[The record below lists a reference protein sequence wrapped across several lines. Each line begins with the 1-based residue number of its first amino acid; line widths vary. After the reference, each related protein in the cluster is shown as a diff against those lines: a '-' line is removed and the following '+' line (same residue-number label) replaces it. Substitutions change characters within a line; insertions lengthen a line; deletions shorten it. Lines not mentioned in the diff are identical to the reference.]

1 MKDLN
6 QLLEAA
12 KQRGPKRV
20 AVAAAGDAEVLEA
33 IKGADELGL
42 ATACLVGDQ
51 RTVEAEAARIGLDLS
66 RHQVIHEA
74 NAAQAGRKAVAL
86 VSSGEADMVMKGLIS
101 TGDFLRA
108 VLDKEIGLRTGRALS
123 HVAAVEVK
131 GYDRLLFVTDVA
143 MNIAPDLA
151 RKVEIIQNVLEVTRA
166 LGLERPKVAALAAV
180 ETVSQD
186 MPATVDAAVLAKMS
200 ERGQIKGAI
209 IDGPLALD
217 NAVSAEA
224 AEHKGI
230 RSPVAGAADILLV
243 PDIDAGNV
251 LYKSMVYFAG
261 ARTAGIVVGAGAPI
275 ILLSRADS
283 HESKMLSIALARLTL
298 KS

>member
-6 QLLEAA
+6 QLLAAA
-12 KQRGPKRV
+12 KERGPKKV
-20 AVAAAGDAEVLEA
+20 AVAAAGDGEVLEA
-33 IKGADELGL
+33 IKGAGELGL
-42 ATACLVGDQ
+42 ATAFLVGDQ
-51 RTVEAEAARIGLDLS
+51 RIIEAEAARVGLNL
-66 RHQVIHEA
+66 RHHQIIHEA
-74 NAAQAGRKAVAL
+74 DAAQAGRKAVSL
-86 VSSGEADMVMKGLIS
+86 VSSGEADMAMKGLIS

-131 GYDRLLFVTDVA
+131 GYERLIFVTDVA
-143 MNIAPDLA
+143 MNIAPDLN
-151 RKVEIIQNVLEVTRA
+151 RKVEIIQNALGVTRA

-186 MPATVDAAVLAKMS
+186 MPATVDAALLAKMS

-217 NAVSAEA
+217 NAISAEA

-230 RSPVAGAADILLV
+230 KSPVAGAADILLV
-243 PDIDAGNV
+243 PSIDAGNV

-261 ARTAGIVVGAGAPI
+261 ARSAGIVAGAAAPI

-298 KS
+298 NN